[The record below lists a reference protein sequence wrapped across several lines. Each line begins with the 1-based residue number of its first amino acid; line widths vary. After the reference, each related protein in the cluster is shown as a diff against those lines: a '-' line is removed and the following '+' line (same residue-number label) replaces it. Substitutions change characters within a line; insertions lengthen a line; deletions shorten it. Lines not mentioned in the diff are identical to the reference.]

1 MDAYEVI
8 LVTKK
13 VGKKN
18 TTARNAAK
26 TTLFCDGCRTFVL
39 CVCFWIVTDFT
50 KYFYADFSGCDRGQ
64 TLLSDSASGW
74 HSATR

>member
-50 KYFYADFSGCDRGQ
+50 KYFYADFSGCERGQ